1 MINRQT
7 KAFATL
13 QYLEPYLEHRGR
25 SQLQKW
31 TYISSYSYSYL
42 GSQDSNTEEEVDYK
56 DELIS
61 MAIISQM
68 VECTNF
74 LLRHYN
80 STSAQNLWSVRR
92 WIPIGNFL
100 FSENANFQSFKT
112 HEPSYSSAR

>member
-1 MINRQT
+1 MFTLQANISVLLHIQSTEMINRQT

-25 SQLQKW
+25 SRLQKL
-31 TYISSYSYSYL
+31 TYISSYSYL

-56 DELIS
+56 NELIS

-80 STSAQNLWSVRR
+80 STSAQNL
-92 WIPIGNFL
+92 
-100 FSENANFQSFKT
+100 
-112 HEPSYSSAR
+112 